1 MSPPPTREPNAESTW
16 SRPLRECRP
25 QARGCG
31 RGAPAPGA
39 GGLQSSTATVT
50 LQRTT
55 CQQRLFE
62 VAGRYSTPQNPGCAG
77 NLSAAASGAPRLPA
91 ARAEPAEGGGSAG
104 STRLGDCL
112 APRPM
117 PRRSGSG
124 SSSEQRAELGPRR
137 PRRSARWSLWAESRQ
152 EAPGGPWGRSLGR
165 SLVTHLVTSHRKSA
179 PRPPS
184 GPLQGPC
191 TSRTR
196 EQGANATS
204 TTPAA

>member
-104 STRLGDCL
+104 GTRLGDCL
-112 APRPM
+112 APRPK

-124 SSSEQRAELGPRR
+124 SSSEPRAELGPRR

-184 GPLQGPC
+184 GPPQGPC